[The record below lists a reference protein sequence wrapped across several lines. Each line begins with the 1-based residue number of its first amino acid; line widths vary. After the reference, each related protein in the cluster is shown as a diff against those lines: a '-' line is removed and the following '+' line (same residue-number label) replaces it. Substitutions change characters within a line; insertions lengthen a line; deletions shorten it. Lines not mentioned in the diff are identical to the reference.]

1 MAHWRISPR
10 TALAVSHH
18 VAACQCD
25 VQQRRPHREHAERG
39 TDHTAPSARPEN
51 RRGARADARAQ
62 RARQMMRLS
71 LFVSLSWL
79 AIATIVSACGGGA
92 PPTITPASQAPKIT
106 LTTNPNP
113 PTSGEVE
120 VIAMVTDANGQP
132 LDAAEVFVFG
142 NHT

>member
-1 MAHWRISPR
+1 
-10 TALAVSHH
+10 
-18 VAACQCD
+18 
-25 VQQRRPHREHAERG
+25 
-39 TDHTAPSARPEN
+39 
-51 RRGARADARAQ
+51 
-62 RARQMMRLS
+62 MMRLS

-142 NHT
+142 NHTEMTGMTMNGKATAQGNGRYSVKTKIGMGGKWKFTVQVKKPPLDVAEIFNLEFK